1 MKSLITNNQS
11 DSDSDKENTDI
22 CFRKNILSETVRP
35 LSQSQFKIYLEELHG
50 KVNYNNIWQC
60 YQYWQTKY
68 YWQL

>member
-35 LSQSQFKIYLEELHG
+35 LSQSQFKSYLEELHG
-50 KVNYNNIWQC
+50 KVNYNNI
-60 YQYWQTKY
+60 
-68 YWQL
+68 